1 MKAENHAFWRKKHFA
16 PKNMK
21 CNYANLSA
29 VCKGET
35 VEMIYE
41 GSKTARLQR
50 DNYVLDSRTELKD
63 IRLSGYEFLWY
74 GN

>member
-1 MKAENHAFWRKKHFA
+1 MKNFGE
-16 PKNMK
+16 KNISLLK
-21 CNYANLSA
+21 ICNYANLSA
-29 VCKGET
+29 VCKGKT

-63 IRLSGYEFLWY
+63 IREIL
-74 GN
+74 